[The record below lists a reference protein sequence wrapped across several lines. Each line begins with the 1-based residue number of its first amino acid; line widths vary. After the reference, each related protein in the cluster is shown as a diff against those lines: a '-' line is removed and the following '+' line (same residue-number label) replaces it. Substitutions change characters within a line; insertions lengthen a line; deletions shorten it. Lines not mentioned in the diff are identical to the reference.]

1 MERRAIWHG
10 ADAVVSMSYQSQ
22 QSQHLPGLIGV
33 GAELE
38 SEVSKTY
45 EKPVCTDE
53 ILYSEDLKT
62 KSVLWRQLESE
73 NSVVFP
79 DRSLVCS
86 VHMHDTMPAHPYT
99 FTSEPFV
106 DSVARWTVW
115 PWSRRFKL
123 LAFLRTR
130 MTRRWWQPRRT
141 ESQNHIIKSPC
152 SCAKSC

>member
-130 MTRRWWQPRRT
+130 MTRRWWPPRT